1 MKFIFLKK
9 IIKLVLVREKCT
21 LEYDKYMNTQYIVYC
36 VQIKACHG
44 LKASFEEE
52 KQLFSLK
59 AGGQASRCTGAG
71 H

>member
-1 MKFIFLKK
+1 
-9 IIKLVLVREKCT
+9 
-21 LEYDKYMNTQYIVYC
+21 MNTQYIVYC
-36 VQIKACHG
+36 VQIKVFTLESACRG

-59 AGGQASRCTGAG
+59 AGGQASRYTGAG